1 MRRRKVNEDRRRRRR
16 RERDDDD
23 DDEHREE
30 EKGGMEFA
38 NLSRAASRKGSVI
51 SELHDGVNPPPA
63 PFPRGGSQS
72 HGDGAQK
79 KVVFRPPSPCDAAA
93 AAATSTTAAAMAENG
108 SVSSLSF
115 ARKRATYLF
124 ECLWLPPSP
133 SPLLLFASS
142 KPTLFLS

>member
-16 RERDDDD
+16 RERDDD

-38 NLSRAASRKGSVI
+38 NLSRAASRKCSVF

-79 KVVFRPPSPCDAAA
+79 KSYSVLPLLAMRRLRPQHPQQQQQC
-93 AAATSTTAAAMAENG
+93 NG
-108 SVSSLSF
+108 
-115 ARKRATYLF
+115 RKRL
-124 ECLWLPPSP
+124 CLLS
-133 SPLLLFASS
+133 LLRS
-142 KPTLFLS
+142 KKGHLLI